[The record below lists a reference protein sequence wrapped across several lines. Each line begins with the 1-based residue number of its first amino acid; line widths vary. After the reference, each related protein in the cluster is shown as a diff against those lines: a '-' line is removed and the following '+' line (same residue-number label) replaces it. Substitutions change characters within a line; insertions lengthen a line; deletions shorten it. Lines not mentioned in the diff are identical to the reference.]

1 MLVAYGYTVKGLD
14 DEFIALAKE
23 TSQITGQAMAPGWLV
38 DSFPICRACLSFLAI
53 SAHSQLIVSAIYA
66 FVAPRRWL

>member
-1 MLVAYGYTVKGLD
+1 MSVAYGYTVKGLD

-38 DSFPICRACLSFLAI
+38 DSFPICKSCLSFPVFQRP
-53 SAHSQLIVSAIYA
+53 SQYIFSTIYT